1 MRGSVGG
8 KQSWGH
14 QSWWARPW
22 LAAGV
27 LLLLCLAVYLPGLAS
42 IPVIDRDEARFAQ
55 ASRQMLESGDW
66 VMPRVQDRP
75 RLNKPPLI
83 YWLQASSAWL
93 LTGGD
98 VSRDAIWMYRV
109 PSVLA
114 AIGTVFVTW
123 LLAWRLSGPSVAFLA
138 ASLLA
143 VCPLVAFD
151 AHQAR
156 ADQVLLFF
164 TTSAMASLWV
174 CWRAV
179 HRGHVPPWGWV
190 LALWVSL
197 AAGIMTK
204 GPITPL
210 VAGLCVLTLCLVG
223 RSWRW
228 IWSLRPLVGFAVVL
242 ALVGPWVWTI
252 ATRFGWGEYARLVW
266 GETMGRA
273 GGSSEGHWGPPGMHA
288 VLLVVLFWP
297 GSLTTARA
305 VREAIADGWPS
316 RSPADQAKP
325 WWRRLWL
332 RRIGRPTDAFLLAW
346 ALPAWVFFELFGAK
360 LAHYPMPLY
369 PAVAILS
376 ARAAVSL
383 TARKGIP
390 GKMDHGIWIVVGSAL
405 AIVAILSCGDDF
417 MSRPPSTLRAL
428 ACASIGALA
437 LGLVLATR
445 STQVNRFDAI
455 LRYGRWAMLLVCLAA
470 FNSGAA
476 LIPGADSARIMSVL
490 RTVPDW
496 QTRPIASTHRQ
507 DSMVFHTRGRIA
519 RLEVAGLET
528 WCRENPDGIVVLRRA
543 ELESRDADRAGLPQA
558 REVLAVPHNDDQ
570 APGRGWLV
578 VVPQRPLPP
587 APASPGRGRMPLE

>member
-1 MRGSVGG
+1 M
-8 KQSWGH
+8 
-14 QSWWARPW
+14 
-22 LAAGV
+22 
-27 LLLLCLAVYLPGLAS
+27 LLLLCLAVYLPGLTS

-66 VMPRVQDRP
+66 VIPRVQDRP

-83 YWLQASSAWL
+83 YWLQASAAWVL
-93 LTGGD
+93 SSGD

-164 TTSAMASLWV
+164 TTATMASLWA
-174 CWRAV
+174 CWHAT
-179 HRGHVPPWGWV
+179 HRGQMPGWGWV
-190 LALWVSL
+190 LAFWLSL

-210 VAGLCVLTLCLVG
+210 VAGLCVLTVCLVS

-228 IWSLRPLVGFAVVL
+228 VWSLRPMLGTVIVL
-242 ALVGPWVWTI
+242 AAVGPWVW
-252 ATRFGWGEYARLVW
+252 AVASRFGLAEYARLVW
-266 GETMGRA
+266 AETMGRA

-288 VLLVVLFWP
+288 VLLIALFWP

-305 VREAIADGWPS
+305 VRDALADGWPI
-316 RSPADQAKP
+316 RSASDQPKP
-325 WWRRLWL
+325 WWRRVWL
-332 RRIGRPTDAFLLAW
+332 RRVGRPTDAFLLAW
-346 ALPAWVFFELFGAK
+346 ALPAWIFFELFGAK

-383 TARKGIP
+383 SARKAVP
-390 GKMDHGIWIVVGSAL
+390 GKLDHTIWIVVGSAL
-405 AIVAILSCGDDF
+405 AIVAILSCSDDIL
-417 MSRPPSTLRAL
+417 SRPPSLARGVTCAL
-428 ACASIGALA
+428 LGALA

-445 STQVNRFDAI
+445 TTRANRFDAI
-455 LRYGRWAMLLVCLAA
+455 LRCGRWAMLLVCFAA
-470 FNSGAA
+470 FNSGSAF
-476 LIPGADSARIMSVL
+476 IPGNESARIISIVH
-490 RTVPDW
+490 TVPDW

-507 DSMVFHTRGRIA
+507 DSMVFHTRGRVT
-519 RLEVAGLET
+519 RLEATTLES
-528 WCRENPDGIVVLRRA
+528 WCRQNPDGLIILRRE
-543 ELESRDADRAGLPQA
+543 ELTSPGLPQA
-558 REVLAVPHNDDQ
+558 REVLLVPHTDE
-570 APGRGWLV
+570 APPGREWLV
-578 VVPQRPLPP
+578 VVPPP
-587 APASPGRGRMPLE
+587 IPPIPERGRMPHE

>member
-1 MRGSVGG
+1 
-8 KQSWGH
+8 
-14 QSWWARPW
+14 
-22 LAAGV
+22 
-27 LLLLCLAVYLPGLAS
+27 LLLLCMAVYLPGLTT

-66 VMPRVQDRP
+66 VIPRVQDRP

-83 YWLQASSAWL
+83 YWLQASAAWV

-98 VSRDAIWMYRV
+98 ASRDAIWMYRV

-123 LLAWRLSGPSVAFLA
+123 LLAWRISGPSVAFLA

-156 ADQVLLFF
+156 ADQVLLFC
-164 TTSAMASLWV
+164 TTSAMGSLWV
-174 CWRAV
+174 CWHAR
-179 HRGHVPPWGWV
+179 HRGRTPAWGWV
-190 LALWVSL
+190 LAFWVSL

-210 VAGLCVLTLCLVG
+210 VAGLCVLSLCLVG

-228 IWSLRPLVGFAVVL
+228 VWSLKPLVGVVIVL
-242 ALVGPWVWTI
+242 AAVGPWVW
-252 ATRFGWGEYARLVW
+252 AVASRFGFGEYARLVW

-288 VLLVVLFWP
+288 VILIALFWP

-305 VREAIADGWPS
+305 VREAFIDGWPV
-316 RSPADQAKP
+316 RSVADLVKP
-325 WWRRLWL
+325 WWRRIWL
-332 RRIGRPTDAFLLAW
+332 RRVGRPADAFLLAW
-346 ALPAWVFFELFGAK
+346 ALPSWAFFEIFGAK

-383 TARKGIP
+383 TSKKIAP
-390 GKMDHGIWIVVGSAL
+390 GTLDRMIWVVVGL
-405 AIVAILSCGDDF
+405 AFSLAAMLMGANDIFASPSHWVRGLISCGLGGF
-417 MSRPPSTLRAL
+417 
-428 ACASIGALA
+428 A
-437 LGLVLATR
+437 LGLVVLTLCVR
-445 STQVNRFDAI
+445 TLRYDTI
-455 LRYGRWAMLLVCLAA
+455 LRYGRWAMLCVSIAVFTA
-470 FNSGAA
+470 GSA
-476 LIPGADSARIMSVL
+476 LIPGEESERIMSVL

-507 DSMVFHTRGRIA
+507 DSMVFHTRGRVT
-519 RLEVAGLET
+519 RLEAAGLAA
-528 WCRENPDGIVVLRRA
+528 WRRAHPDGIVVLRVD
-543 ELESRDADRAGLPQA
+543 ELAGVPA
-558 REVLAVPHNDDQ
+558 AGEVLRVLAGPNLELP
-570 APGRGWLV
+570 APGREWLIV
-578 VVPQRPLPP
+578 SPHRLPP
-587 APASPGRGRMPLE
+587 GPERGRMPHE